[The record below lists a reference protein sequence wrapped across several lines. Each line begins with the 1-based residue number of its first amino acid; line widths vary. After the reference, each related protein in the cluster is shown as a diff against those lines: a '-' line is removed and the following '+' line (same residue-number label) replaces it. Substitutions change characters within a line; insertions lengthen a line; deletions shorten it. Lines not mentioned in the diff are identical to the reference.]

1 MTNWVANQVIAT
13 GPDHAIGQLLLRCFP
28 VGADN
33 EVEFSFDQVI
43 PLPETT
49 EIEEAELCRQLWDTR
64 TDAMDSAITY
74 RGKGVVI
81 FEFLTAS
88 NYPNKIYRALGEM
101 FPELDFDVAAIEGG
115 EWWAVTGRIV
125 NGKATFNENADQ
137 KAVYERVYKTPFQD
151 S

>member
-13 GPDHAIGQLLLRCFP
+13 GADRAIQKLLLRCFP
-28 VGADN
+28 VGANN

-43 PLPETT
+43 PLPEAT

-64 TDAMDSAITY
+64 TDAIDSTITF
-74 RGKGVVI
+74 RGEGVII

-101 FPELDFDVAAIEGG
+101 FPELDFDIAAIEPG
-115 EWWAVTGRIV
+115 ECWAVTGRIV
-125 NGKATFNENADQ
+125 SGKADFDENADE
-137 KAVYERVYKTPFQD
+137 KAVYERVYKAPLEE